1 MSNTFKFGNMVGA
14 LNFYKAKELLKQE
27 YQKEL
32 EELNEKIV
40 LLINESEIAQ
50 KTRNNAIETGIT
62 PAEKA
67 KYTKRI
73 TIIEN
78 KIKGFQADIEKLE
91 DAYVKNKERHERQY
105 QIAERKK
112 RAAKAVP
119 KASARRKTRKLKNTN
134 LRNSLANYARNYYSK
149 ARRGSRSRSRGSR
162 SRGSRSRGSRS
173 RGSRSRGSRSRGS
186 HSRSRSRGS
195 NNLNNLVG
203 KLSTFKFGEKPPV

>member
-40 LLINESEIAQ
+40 LLINELEIAQ

-62 PAEKA
+62 PGEKA
-67 KYTKRI
+67 SFTKKI
-73 TIIEN
+73 TKIEN

-119 KASARRKTRKLKNTN
+119 KASARRKTQKLKNKN
-134 LRNSLANYARNYYSK
+134 VRNSLANYARNYYSK

-162 SRGSRSRGSRS
+162 SRG
-173 RGSRSRGSRSRGS
+173 RSRGS
-186 HSRSRSRGS
+186 HSRSHSRGSNSRSRSRGS
-195 NNLNNLVG
+195 NNNVTKLLANLGKVKVG
-203 KLSTFKFGEKPPV
+203 ENLPA